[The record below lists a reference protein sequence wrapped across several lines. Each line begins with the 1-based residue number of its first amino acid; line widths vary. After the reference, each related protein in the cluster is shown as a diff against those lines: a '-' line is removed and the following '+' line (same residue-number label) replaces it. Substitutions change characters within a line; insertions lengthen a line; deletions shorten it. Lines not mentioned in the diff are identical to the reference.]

1 MGTHLLGAKEIDG
14 LLVHP
19 GKAYTLLTDHLIT
32 GEPLWSE
39 LAQNVVQV
47 IPSIRISIFGL
58 VGWLYFKFHRG
69 NVPT

>member
-1 MGTHLLGAKEIDG
+1 MGTHPLGTKEIDG

-19 GKAYTLLTDHLIT
+19 GKAYTLLTDT
-32 GEPLWSE
+32 TE

-58 VGWLYFKFHRG
+58 VGWLYFKHL
-69 NVPT
+69 